1 MKIWFC
7 QLSWLLKDQFNTVKN
22 IQLMLRELALRQS
35 ESRNRVLLFIQ
46 NISPFLIGSNP
57 PVNAQDNDTANLEAL
72 ETRLR

>member
-1 MKIWFC
+1 
-7 QLSWLLKDQFNTVKN
+7 
-22 IQLMLRELALRQS
+22 MLPKLALRQS